1 MSEQTQATLENRIIE
16 AIDLCV
22 NDLGLKMPLN
32 VVTIDMGGQILAA
45 SIHGD
50 GRIVPLIDPG
60 RVVTAPLY
68 PVHTFVVDHTG
79 NSLTLVATLGDERMR
94 TIH

>member
-16 AIDLCV
+16 AVDLCV

-32 VVTIDMGGQILAA
+32 VVTIDMGGHILAA
-45 SIHGD
+45 SIHAD

-60 RVVTAPLY
+60 RGVTAPLY
-68 PVHTFVVDHTG
+68 PVHTFVVDHAG

>member
-1 MSEQTQATLENRIIE
+1 MSEQTQATLENRFIE

-22 NDLGLKMPLN
+22 NELELKMPIN

-50 GRIVPLIDPG
+50 GRIVSLIDPG
-60 RVVTAPLY
+60 RGVTAPLY
-68 PVHTFVVDHTG
+68 PIHTFVVDHTG

>member
-22 NDLGLKMPLN
+22 NMKIPLN
-32 VVTIDMGGQILAA
+32 VVTIDMGGHILAA

-60 RVVTAPLY
+60 RGVTAPLY
-68 PVHTFVVDHTG
+68 PVHTFVVDHAG

>member
-22 NDLGLKMPLN
+22 NELELKMPIN
-32 VVTIDMGGQILAA
+32 VVTIDMGGHILAA
-45 SIHGD
+45 SVHGD
-50 GRIVPLIDPG
+50 GRIVSLIDPG
-60 RVVTAPLY
+60 RVVTALLY